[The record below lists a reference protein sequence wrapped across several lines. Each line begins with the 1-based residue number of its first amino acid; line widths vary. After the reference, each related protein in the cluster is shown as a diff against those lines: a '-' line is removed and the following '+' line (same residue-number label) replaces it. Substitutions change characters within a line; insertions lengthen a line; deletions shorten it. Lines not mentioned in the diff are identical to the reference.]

1 MNNVEKLSKID
12 RQLKKI
18 CDDLFKNE
26 PRTFSMSNKE
36 FNEFDNLIA
45 ELFEVRRH
53 IGFAITAQVKYER
66 AKKN

>member
-12 RQLKKI
+12 KQLKRI

-26 PRTFSMSNKE
+26 PRAFNMSNKE
-36 FNEFDNLIA
+36 FDEFNNLIA
-45 ELFEVRRH
+45 ELFEARRH